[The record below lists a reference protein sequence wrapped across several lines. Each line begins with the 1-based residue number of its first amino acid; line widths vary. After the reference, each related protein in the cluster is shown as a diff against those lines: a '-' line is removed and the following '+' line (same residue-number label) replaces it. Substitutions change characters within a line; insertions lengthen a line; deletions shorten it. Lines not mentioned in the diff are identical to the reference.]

1 MDFELDFFPEL
12 LDESTQSKYVSLEMI
27 CELSAYLNED
37 NPITFEIYL
46 AENEKYLSVSQKI
59 KIRSHITK
67 LRRKEQ
73 CITRRNIEYMDRD
86 NFLEKSEPSDAIMI
100 IP

>member
-1 MDFELDFFPEL
+1 MDFELEFFPEL
-12 LDESTQSKYVSLEMI
+12 IDESTQSKYVSLEMI
-27 CELSAYLNED
+27 CEISAYLTED

-59 KIRSHITK
+59 KIREYIVK

-73 CITRRNIEYMDRD
+73 CLTKRNIEYMEREPR
-86 NFLEKSEPSDAIMI
+86 LSEEI
-100 IP
+100 